1 MRTFGL
7 LILTIMLGG
16 TISAQSLAGDW
27 HGTLEISGMKIRLIF
42 HLQEADGSYT
52 ATMDSP
58 DQGAKGIPVQSVKWE
73 NEELTISM
81 PNLAL
86 TYTASLDEAGNTLTG
101 TFQQG
106 PMSAPLELGRTAE
119 EKPTYKRPQ
128 EPKAPFPYRAED
140 VSYDNPKAE
149 GVSLAG
155 TLTLPEGN
163 GPFPAVVLISGSGP
177 QDRNEEL
184 LNHKPFLVIADH
196 FTRNGIAVLRF
207 DDRGVGQSTGNF
219 QAANSADFATDV
231 QAGINYLKTREEI
244 NSNKIGLVGHSEGGL
259 IGPIVAADNADV
271 AFLVMMA
278 GPGVDGEKIL
288 LLQQELMAKAE
299 GSTKKEIAI
308 TRKISQRL
316 FKALKTSTDLEKTKA
331 ELIPFV
337 KKEYEKFP
345 EEAKAKLGDLDNL
358 AKQQVGMLSSPWF
371 QFFLSYDPAENLQRV
386 SCPVLAINGSKDLQV
401 DAEQNIPVIA
411 ANLRKGGNQQVITK
425 ILPGLNHL
433 FQHSETGKASE
444 YGSLEETF
452 APEAL
457 ELMTEWIT
465 KQ

>member
-1 MRTFGL
+1 MRTLGL
-7 LILTIMLGG
+7 LIATMMLGG
-16 TISAQSLAGDW
+16 ILSAQSLAGDW

-58 DQGAKGIPVQSVKWE
+58 DQGAKGIPVQTVKWE

-86 TYTASLDEAGNTLTG
+86 TYTATLNEDGNTLKG

-106 PMSAPLELGRTAE
+106 PMSAPLELSRTAQ

-128 EPKAPFPYRAED
+128 EPKRPFPYQEEE

-149 GVSLAG
+149 GVTLAG
-155 TLTLPEGN
+155 TLTLPKGN

-196 FTRNGIAVLRF
+196 FTRQGIAVLRF

-219 QAANSADFATDV
+219 QAATSADFATDV
-231 QAGINYLKTREEI
+231 QAGINYLKNREEI
-244 NSNKIGLVGHSEGGL
+244 NPKKIGLVGHSEGGL

-278 GPGVDGEKIL
+278 GPGVNGEEIL
-288 LLQQELMAKAE
+288 LLQQQLMAKAE
-299 GSTKKEIAI
+299 GSSKQEIAI
-308 TRKISQRL
+308 TKKVSQKM
-316 FKALKTSTDLEKTKA
+316 FKALKTSTDLESTKT
-331 ELIPFV
+331 ELIDYI
-337 KKEYEKFP
+337 KKEFGKLP
-345 EEAKAKLGDLDNL
+345 EEDIAKLGDLDNL
-358 AKQQVGMLSSPWF
+358 AKQQVSMLSSPWF
-371 QFFLSYDPAENLQRV
+371 QFFLSYDPAKNLQRV

-401 DAEQNIPVIA
+401 DPEQNIPAIA
-411 ANLRKGGNQQVITK
+411 NNLKKGGNQRVTTK
-425 ILPGLNHL
+425 VLPGLNHL

-457 ELMTEWIT
+457 ELMTEWIK